1 MGDDMAVGIDN
12 GRYAAVTRLDHAAA
26 RDFDQDGRFGGAQ
39 FGMAFGWRV
48 MVVAVLV
55 VMTAAGVA
63 VVVVVGHWAVTV

>member
-1 MGDDMAVGIDN
+1 VA
-12 GRYAAVTRLDHAAA
+12 RLDHAAA

-48 MVVAVLV
+48 MVVAVLMAVLV

-63 VVVVVGHWAVTV
+63 VMVVVGHWAVTV